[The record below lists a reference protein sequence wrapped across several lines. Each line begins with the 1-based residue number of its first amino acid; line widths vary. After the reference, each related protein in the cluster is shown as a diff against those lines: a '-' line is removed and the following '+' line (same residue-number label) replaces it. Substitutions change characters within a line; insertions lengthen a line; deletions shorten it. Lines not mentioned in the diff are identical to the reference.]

1 MSVVSYVSGHCLRGG
16 SNKYGGISV
25 DSLITSAALA
35 LAKGDV
41 FGALNRVALREDA
54 PALALRGIAMAQLG
68 DLERAK
74 VLLRKAAIAFGPKQV
89 VSQARCV
96 VAEAEIAL
104 AVRDLDWSARRLE
117 GAQKTLEEHG
127 DKVNAAYAQHLQ
139 IRLLLMFGRLDDAE
153 AMINTLNAALFSPAF
168 RAAHELVVA
177 GIAIRRLKTN
187 TARSAL
193 ARAQD
198 AAHQA
203 QIPSLI
209 AEVEK
214 AFQVLTTPAAR
225 ILTQGKEQLLLL
237 EDVEAIFESDALVV
251 DACRFVIRHRTEVV
265 SLASR
270 PVLFNLARAL
280 GEAWPNDVSRDQL
293 IKQAFRL
300 KFADESL
307 RARLRVEIGR
317 LRTSLEVFAEINATA
332 RGFVLV
338 PHRAQSIVVLDQ
350 PVQEKHGDMLALL
363 ADGEAWSSSALSLV
377 LGTSQRTVQRALDTL
392 ASSGKVQSYGRG
404 QARRWVTFPLPGV
417 TTILLLPG
425 PLPGI

>member
-1 MSVVSYVSGHCLRGG
+1 
-16 SNKYGGISV
+16 V

-35 LAKGDV
+35 LAKGDF
-41 FGALNRVALREDA
+41 FGALNSVALRNDA

-74 VLLRKAAIAFGPKQV
+74 ILLRKAASAFGPKQV

-96 VAEAEIAL
+96 VAEAEIAM

-117 GAQKTLEEHG
+117 GAQKILEDHG

-139 IRLLLMFGRLDDAE
+139 IRLLLLFGRLDDAE
-153 AMINTLNAALFSPAF
+153 RIISTLNPTLFSPAF

-187 TARSAL
+187 L
-193 ARAQD
+193 ARA
-198 AAHQA
+198 ALMRAKEFAHQA
-203 QIPSLI
+203 QFPTLLV
-209 AEVEK
+209 EVEK
-214 AFQVLTTPAAR
+214 AFQVLATPAAR
-225 ILTQGKEQLLLL
+225 IQTQDKEQHLLL
-237 EDVEAIFESDALVV
+237 EDVEAIFESGALVI

-270 PVLFNLARAL
+270 PVLFNLARLL
-280 GEAWPNDVSRDQL
+280 GDAWPNDVSRDQL

-317 LRTSLEVFAEINATA
+317 LRTSLEMFAEINATT

-338 PHRAQSIVVLDQ
+338 PHKAASVIVIDQ

-377 LGTSQRTVQRALDTL
+377 LGTSQRTVQRTLDSL
-392 ASSGKVQSYGRG
+392 AAAGKVQSFGRG
-404 QARRWVTFPLPGV
+404 QARRWVVSPLPGV

-425 PLPGI
+425 PLPGS